1 MDGKDRSEWKTPSS
15 RGNELGGGKEENEM
29 GPGIS
34 SSRGDDDKGEE
45 TKRRVRRGDVGLGGE
60 MSIKNFGEPGISV
73 GYTER

>member
-1 MDGKDRSEWKTPSS
+1 
-15 RGNELGGGKEENEM
+15 M

-73 GYTER
+73 GYTEW